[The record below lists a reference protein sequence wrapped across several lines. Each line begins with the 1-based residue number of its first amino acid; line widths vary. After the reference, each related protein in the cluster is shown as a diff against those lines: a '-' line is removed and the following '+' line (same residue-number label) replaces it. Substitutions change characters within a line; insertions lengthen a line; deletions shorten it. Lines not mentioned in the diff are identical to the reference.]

1 MTGCQPPTD
10 IDFEDQYSV
19 GYDKLGNYHQCE
31 LPQRPGGAGGTTPPG
46 QPFNGTQLR
55 TLLGLVIL
63 LILAF
68 RLTRH

>member
-31 LPQRPGGAGGTTPPG
+31 LPHRPGGTDPPG
-46 QPFNGTQLR
+46 QPLNTAKLR
-55 TLLGLVIL
+55 TLLGLAIL

-68 RLTRH
+68 RLTRD